1 MPVYNVGIP
10 DIQHYRFFAIDKF
23 ISIIETNKHLPTTM
37 LIFFPV
43 VHFTYYRLQWSFRWN
58 WVSKYLLHLI
68 ISFYKRDKSIFP
80 TNVSVPVV

>member
-1 MPVYNVGIP
+1 MESLVMPVYNVGFP

-43 VHFTYYRLQWSFRWN
+43 VHFTYYRLQ
-58 WVSKYLLHLI
+58 
-68 ISFYKRDKSIFP
+68 
-80 TNVSVPVV
+80 